1 MRMRLLTLSSIFT
14 TLWVACSHQPPPPAA
29 HAAATPPTTSE
40 QVAELMVQGEYS
52 IVEAAFDDPMR
63 EAVPVE
69 KLRAGWAA
77 MALERG
83 KFQKFESKRS
93 LQDASGTTDVCLLR
107 FEKGPAELIVNWNSG
122 KVSGM
127 LIHPGDLRT
136 HALSLADMAL
146 QGDAAALYAQYSAQ
160 MKQERTQ
167 EHVAAL
173 LAQVRGG
180 LGPSSRAVTMTV
192 ATRAADSVT
201 ILLRGDNGAVEMK
214 MAFTIGTDDL
224 KGLFFAPADTA
235 KPDPA
240 PPPYADPSRY
250 HEATIDVTATGR
262 SPLPAT
268 ITLPNVS
275 APAPGVVL
283 VHGSGPQDRDETVE
297 ANKPFRDLALGLATR
312 GIVVLRYEKRTYGAN
327 VASLK
332 AELTIDDETTDD
344 AVAAAQLLI
353 RTKEVDPK
361 RVFVIGHSQGAFLA
375 PRIAE
380 HEPKLRG
387 LVLLAPPARP
397 LEDLMLDQNR
407 YLAQG
412 RPAASG
418 ELQQLEHE
426 IARIKAPE
434 LAQQNPKSQIL
445 GVPVSW
451 WLSLRG
457 YSPVQELLAVSKPT
471 LIVQGGRDYQ
481 VTATDLALWTAAVSG
496 KPWVTVREMPTLNH
510 LLEAGTGP
518 STPAEY
524 RRPSHVDPAVISA
537 IADWIAGVPAA
548 P

>member
-1 MRMRLLTLSSIFT
+1 M
-14 TLWVACSHQPPPPAA
+14 
-29 HAAATPPTTSE
+29 ATPPTTSE

-52 IVEAAFDDPMR
+52 TVEAAFDDKMQA
-63 EAVPVE
+63 AVPVD
-69 KLRAGWAA
+69 KLRAGWSA

-83 KFQKFESKRS
+83 QFQKLESKRS

-107 FEKGPAELIVNWNSG
+107 FEKGPAELVVNWNNG
-122 KVSGM
+122 RVSGM

-136 HALSLADMAL
+136 HALSLADLAL
-146 QGDAAALYAQYSAQ
+146 KGDASALYAQFSAE
-160 MKQERTQ
+160 MKKDLSLEKST
-167 EHVAAL
+167 AI

-180 LGPSSRAVTMTV
+180 LGPNSRAVSMSV
-192 ATRAADSVT
+192 ATRAADTVT
-201 ILLRGDNGAVEMK
+201 LLLRGDNGAIEMK

-250 HEATIDVTATGR
+250 HEATLDVTTAGR
-262 SPLPAT
+262 APLPAT
-268 ITLPNVS
+268 ITLPNAS

-297 ANKPFRDLALGLATR
+297 ANRPFRDLALGLATR
-312 GIVVLRYEKRTYGAN
+312 GIVVLRYEKRTFGAN
-327 VASLK
+327 AASMK
-332 AELTIDDETTDD
+332 AAPTIDDETTDD
-344 AVAAAQLLI
+344 AVAAAQLLM
-353 RTKEVDPK
+353 RTKEVDAK
-361 RVFVIGHSQGAFLA
+361 RVFVIGHSQGAFVA

-397 LEDLMLDQNR
+397 LEDLMLDQSR

-412 RPAASG
+412 HPAASG
-418 ELQQLEHE
+418 ELQQLERE
-426 IARIKAPE
+426 VARIKAPE
-434 LAQQNPKSQIL
+434 LAQRDPNTHLL
-445 GVPVSW
+445 GANVSW

-457 YSPVQELLAVSKPT
+457 YSPVDELVKLAKPA

-496 KPWVTVREMPTLNH
+496 KPWASVREMPALNH

-524 RRPSHVDPAVISA
+524 RRPSHVDPAVIGA

>member
-1 MRMRLLTLSSIFT
+1 MRLITLSSIVT
-14 TLWVACSHQPPPPAA
+14 TLWVACSHQPAPPAA
-29 HAAATPPTTSE
+29 HAVATPPTTSE
-40 QVAELMVQGEYS
+40 QVAELMVQGEYTT
-52 IVEAAFDDPMR
+52 VETAFDAQMQA
-63 EAVPVE
+63 AVPVD
-69 KLRAGWAA
+69 KLRAGWSA

-83 KFQKFESKRS
+83 KFQKLESKRS

-136 HALSLADMAL
+136 HALSLADLAM
-146 QGDAAALYAQYSAQ
+146 QGDAAALYAQFSAE
-160 MKQERTQ
+160 MKKDLSLEKWT
-167 EHVAAL
+167 AI

-180 LGPSSRAVTMTV
+180 LGPNSHAVSMSV

-201 ILLRGDNGAVEMK
+201 MLLRGDNGAVEMM
-214 MAFTIGTDDL
+214 MAFAIGTDDL

-250 HEATIDVTATGR
+250 HEATLDVTATGR
-262 SPLPAT
+262 APLPAT
-268 ITLPNVS
+268 ITLPNTS
-275 APAPGVVL
+275 APAAGVVL

-297 ANKPFRDLALGLATR
+297 ANRPFRDLALGLATR
-312 GIVVLRYEKRTYGAN
+312 GIVVLRYEKRTFGAN
-327 VASLK
+327 AASMK
-332 AELTIDDETTDD
+332 ATHTIDDETTDD
-344 AVAAAQLLI
+344 AVAAAQLLM

-361 RVFVIGHSQGAFLA
+361 RVFVIGHSQGAYVA

-412 RPAASG
+412 HPAASG
-418 ELQQLEHE
+418 QLQQLERQVE
-426 IARIKAPE
+426 RIKAPE
-434 LAQQNPKSQIL
+434 LPQQDPSSFIL
-445 GVPVSW
+445 GAPVSW
-451 WLSLRG
+451 WLSQRG
-457 YSPVQELLAVSKPT
+457 YSPVDELVKLAKPA

-496 KPWVTVREMPTLNH
+496 KPWVTVRELPTLNH
-510 LLEAGTGP
+510 LLEAGVGP

-524 RRPSHVDPAVISA
+524 RRPSHVDAAVISA
-537 IADWIAGVPAA
+537 IADWIAAVPAA
-548 P
+548 L